1 MSPEMLQGSPHGL
14 LVDYYSLGALL
25 FELVTGLPPF
35 YSANRQEM
43 YKKILGG
50 QLEFPPNLSWEICS
64 LIRQLLIK
72 SPERRLGAQ
81 RGVAEI
87 KEHIF
92 LRDIDWNRVLLK
104 TIPPP
109 IVPSLRESNFD
120 SEFRALPVRLSEEDE
135 GEIPNFGHFRERTLS
150 EPNLKEIAI
159 KASSSNCNLLRPPL
173 VLTKSAQNLVSP
185 DKRRQPS
192 KQHSHLT
199 LSQDLKLPSKATE
212 H

>member
-1 MSPEMLQGSPHGL
+1 MLQGSPHGL

-72 SPERRLGAQ
+72 SPARRLGAQ

-120 SEFRALPVRLSEEDE
+120 SEFRALPVRLS
-135 GEIPNFGHFRERTLS
+135 
-150 EPNLKEIAI
+150 
-159 KASSSNCNLLRPPL
+159 
-173 VLTKSAQNLVSP
+173 
-185 DKRRQPS
+185 
-192 KQHSHLT
+192 
-199 LSQDLKLPSKATE
+199 
-212 H
+212 